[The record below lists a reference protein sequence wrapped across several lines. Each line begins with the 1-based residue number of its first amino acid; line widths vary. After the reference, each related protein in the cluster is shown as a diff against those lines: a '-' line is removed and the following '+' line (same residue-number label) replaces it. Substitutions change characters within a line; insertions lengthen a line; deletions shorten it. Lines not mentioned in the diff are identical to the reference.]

1 MVAGSLHAPAPFGSI
16 KNLFRFVAMAVL
28 IQAVRHVGY
37 TIREPSKRADA
48 LSSPIAGR
56 RQKFETR

>member
-1 MVAGSLHAPAPFGSI
+1 
-16 KNLFRFVAMAVL
+16 MAVL